1 MTSQNQ
7 SAMSNLLK
15 LQSQMTKELLEAGLQ
30 TIVTHQCL
38 SECEGG
44 LSMCLLCSL
53 IHKQKHPNHQLK
65 QVISKANLQSLTKRS
80 HILFE
85 QLLCNLATER
95 VRD

>member
-1 MTSQNQ
+1 
-7 SAMSNLLK
+7 
-15 LQSQMTKELLEAGLQ
+15 MTKELLEAGLQ

-38 SECEGG
+38 SDCGTPP

-65 QVISKANLQSLTKRS
+65 QVISKANLQSLTKRG